1 MKETKEGMSLKDK
14 VFSTAGAVSA
24 ITLVALIVSILNI
37 LPEEINYILFFLIS
51 LPVAVTFIF
60 SIFVNQPNA
69 RIRARKYGFIFY
81 FAIILTLYFIRFTP
95 DSFSNFLDL
104 GFKFLIAMAISV
116 ISGLFYYIPF
126 VSLKKKSFRLRA
138 IVSFVF
144 SLAVTITAAVLFR
157 SINFDFIS

>member
-1 MKETKEGMSLKDK
+1 
-14 VFSTAGAVSA
+14 
-24 ITLVALIVSILNI
+24 
-37 LPEEINYILFFLIS
+37 
-51 LPVAVTFIF
+51 
-60 SIFVNQPNA
+60 
-69 RIRARKYGFIFY
+69 
-81 FAIILTLYFIRFTP
+81 
-95 DSFSNFLDL
+95 
-104 GFKFLIAMAISV
+104 MAISV